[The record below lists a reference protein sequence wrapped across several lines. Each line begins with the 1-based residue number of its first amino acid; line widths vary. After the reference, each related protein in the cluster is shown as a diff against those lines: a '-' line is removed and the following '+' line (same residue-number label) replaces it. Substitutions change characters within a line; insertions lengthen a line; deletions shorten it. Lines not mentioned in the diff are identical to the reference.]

1 MKIGIVIPNY
11 NHAKFLI
18 NCLNS
23 LIYQRINNGNDISI
37 TVVDDGSFDDS
48 VNLIN
53 CTFHNNVSLIE
64 HSRNLGRSAA
74 RNSGAIENDSDFLI
88 FIDSDCMAVDQN
100 FIQAYIDYI
109 INGATLIFGP
119 LVARGDSFWSRM
131 QRNSFKA
138 RDANFESGNGWSY
151 STSNF
156 CIKKSLFVQAGGFD
170 QSFDRYGFEDR
181 DLFIRLIKIGAKP
194 SFQPNAGV
202 IHDDALS
209 LGSVCGK
216 MLSAGRYGAR
226 LFREKHPEEYD
237 LMPYSKLDCALHPWL
252 RLIDRLTWPIVSR
265 FNGPDPS
272 WLEFNA
278 IPLSLRIAAVRLIY
292 GLHYLH
298 GTALPEQ
305 AESPNSKD

>member
-1 MKIGIVIPNY
+1 MDGSIR
-11 NHAKFLI
+11 
-18 NCLNS
+18 LNT
-23 LIYQRINNGNDISI
+23 IFI
-37 TVVDDGSFDDS
+37 DDGSTDNS
-48 VNLIN
+48 I
-53 CTFHNNVSLIE
+53 SLIQACCGNSVE
-64 HSRNLGRSAA
+64 LIELKNNQGRSAA
-74 RNSGAIENDSDFLI
+74 RNIGATYAESDYII
-88 FIDSDCMAVDQN
+88 FIDSDCIADGTS
-100 FIQAYIDYI
+100 FLRAYIESI
-109 INGATLIFGP
+109 GKGEALIFGP
-119 LVARGDSFWSRM
+119 LTARGDSFWSRM
-131 QRNSFKA
+131 QRKSFKA
-138 RDANFESGNGWSY
+138 RDANFKSGNGWSY

-226 LFREKHPEEYD
+226 LFREKHPEEYG

-252 RLIDRLTWPIVSR
+252 KLIDRLTWPIISR
-265 FNGPDPS
+265 FNGPDPF